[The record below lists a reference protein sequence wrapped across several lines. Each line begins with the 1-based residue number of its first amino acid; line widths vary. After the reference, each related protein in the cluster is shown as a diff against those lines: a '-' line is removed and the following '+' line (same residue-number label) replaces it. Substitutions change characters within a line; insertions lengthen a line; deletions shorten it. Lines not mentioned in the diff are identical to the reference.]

1 MSFRDNATALSATM
15 GKRLDLTRRAL
26 VKDLVMPVVLLA
38 FAGYLAFGIVTMD
51 VPEGTSFPGPGFF
64 PGIIAAGLTLFAALL
79 VARAVR
85 DARSAPREEAGSE
98 EAKRVGV
105 DWRSLAWIVGG
116 FAAFIALLKVLGWI
130 IGAGLLFWAI
140 ARGFGE
146 RRHLMSLI
154 VGFTTSS
161 LAYIA
166 FDMLLGMSLP
176 SGILGWGF

>member
-1 MSFRDNATALSATM
+1 M
-15 GKRLDLTRRAL
+15 
-26 VKDLVMPVVLLA
+26 
-38 FAGYLAFGIVTMD
+38 
-51 VPEGTSFPGPGFF
+51 
-64 PGIIAAGLTLFAALL
+64 
-79 VARAVR
+79 
-85 DARSAPREEAGSE
+85 
-98 EAKRVGV
+98 
-105 DWRSLAWIVGG
+105 
-116 FAAFIALLKVLGWI
+116 LGWI